1 MTPCGNEDEVAAMR
15 WLWWLLL
22 LVFLMLAVG
31 ELYFLYLVLFDDGDA
46 FPGTLDRR
54 TGARLVFVLG
64 VVLFG
69 LYRLLRRLQDGFQAI
84 PGAVGVT
91 RRLERRVLAYAR
103 KSGGR
108 LTVAEVA
115 LNSRCTVQ
123 EAEAALQELVRQN
136 VAQVMYTPNL
146 DPVYVI
152 SGFDAE
158 AQAQA
163 QDILNQPPGAG
174 KP

>member
-1 MTPCGNEDEVAAMR
+1 MR

-22 LVFLMLAVG
+22 LVFVVLAVG
-31 ELYFLYLVLFDDGDA
+31 EVYFLFLVLFDAGEA
-46 FPGTLDRR
+46 FPDTLDRR

-69 LYRLLRRLQDGFQAI
+69 LYHLLRRMQMGLQAV
-84 PGAVGVT
+84 PGAPHLN
-91 RRLERRVLAYAR
+91 RRLERKVLAYAR

-115 LNSRCTVQ
+115 LNTRTSVP
-123 EAEAALQELVRQN
+123 EAEAALQELVKQN
-136 VAQVMYTPNL
+136 VASVLYTPNL

-152 SGFDAE
+152 SGFDE
-158 AQAQA
+158 HAQAQA
-163 QDILNQPPGAG
+163 QDILNLPPGK